1 MLDRARAAAVLAV
14 AVLGVAGVVAETKAS
29 PATAVDILPHRALYK
44 VTLDK
49 ATHHSVRNAFLAEAK
64 DKLWDVV
71 ASYPDQKPSDTAAVC
86 DLVKNP
92 NDNKQYVISL

>member
-1 MLDRARAAAVLAV
+1 MKCGPNTLFRITGSAGGGARGRTLSFD
-14 AVLGVAGVVAETKAS
+14 GPTG
-29 PATAVDILPHRALYK
+29 K